1 MILWKHRKMLMASLH
16 LSLQRKRKLQVIL
29 SFYNRKNLHIK
40 YRDGR
45 PQLLPYLSGVAG
57 GAGDEVMTG
66 RRDDGDILHPLPA
79 GTTGHWVG
87 ARDHWPLSRSTWL
100 QTTHGAVPVIYCT
113 LLCAII
119 VSALSTTAS
128 ESCPSLINIVDKRPC
143 FRWTI
148 RF

>member
-1 MILWKHRKMLMASLH
+1 METSSTR
-16 LSLQRKRKLQVIL
+16 
-29 SFYNRKNLHIK
+29 F
-40 YRDGR
+40 
-45 PQLLPYLSGVAG
+45 LPGPRGTGVQ
-57 GAGDEVMTG
+57 
-66 RRDDGDILHPLPA
+66 
-79 GTTGHWVG
+79 G

-119 VSALSTTAS
+119 VSVLSTTAS
-128 ESCPSLINIVDKRPC
+128 ESCPSLINIVDQRPC